1 VKGDEAFE
9 DFSGIEMNQI
19 NEGVLLF
26 NTPAPRERDR
36 EMRERQRDRE
46 SESSRKIGGGRKR
59 DTDRDRDRQRETE
72 REQSAGRPLLHLVF
86 AVRSVDWIS

>member
-26 NTPAPRERDR
+26 NTPAPRERER
-36 EMRERQRDRE
+36 ERE
-46 SESSRKIGGGRKR
+46 SESSRKIGGGERGI
-59 DTDRDRDRQRETE
+59 QRE
-72 REQSAGRPLLHLVF
+72 
-86 AVRSVDWIS
+86 